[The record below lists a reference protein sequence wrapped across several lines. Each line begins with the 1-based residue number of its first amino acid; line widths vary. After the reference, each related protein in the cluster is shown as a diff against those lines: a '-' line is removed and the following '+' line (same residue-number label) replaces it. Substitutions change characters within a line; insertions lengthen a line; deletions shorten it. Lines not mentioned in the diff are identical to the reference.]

1 MKRGEGEVREKQGT
15 GEEGEV
21 LDLLFL
27 RFLTL
32 PHPSHHLPLTAHV
45 LSCYPSYAITSL
57 ESILMIKEDKQEV
70 KKKKKRKRGGRGV
83 TW

>member
-27 RFLTL
+27 RFL
-32 PHPSHHLPLTAHV
+32 
-45 LSCYPSYAITSL
+45 
-57 ESILMIKEDKQEV
+57 ENK
-70 KKKKKRKRGGRGV
+70 
-83 TW
+83 